1 MELKKQLIVIL
12 GPTASGKSELAIF
25 LAKQIKKHQGD
36 SYKEAEIISADSRQV
51 YKYLDVGT
59 NKVPGTWQT
68 IGGFASDKKSEAKPP
83 IVFIYKNI
91 PHYCIDFVHPRKT
104 YTVAEYKTC
113 AEKAIKEIS
122 RRGNIPLLVGGTGLY
137 IQAVTDGM
145 LLPEVPPNV
154 ALRKKLEKKPTE
166 QLFAILKKLDPRR
179 ALTIDAKNPRRLIR
193 ALEIVL
199 FTQKSVPKLKIKS
212 EFETLFIG
220 IKKSDTELKHA
231 IEQRSKKQITG
242 LLKEAE
248 LLLKIHVPK
257 KRIRELGF
265 EYRLGLEFLTRKKS
279 LPTSLLQREEF
290 PHLEKRGAG
299 RFNDLIMDLS
309 KENWRYTRRQMTWFK
324 RNKQIQWIQK
334 NDKALYIMKKF
345 LGENK

>member
-1 MELKKQLIVIL
+1 MDLR
-12 GPTASGKSELAIF
+12 G
-25 LAKQIKKHQGD
+25 
-36 SYKEAEIISADSRQV
+36 
-51 YKYLDVGT
+51 YLSVSDRRKGVED
-59 NKVPGTWQT
+59 N
-68 IGGFASDKKSEAKPP
+68 IGVSL
-83 IVFIYKNI
+83 KNI
-91 PHYCIDFVHPRKT
+91 GNYSIN
-104 YTVAEYKTC
+104 E
-113 AEKAIKEIS
+113 EIASS
-122 RRGNIPLLVGGTGLY
+122 RNCENMIGVTQIPIGIAG
-137 IQAVTDGM
+137 
-145 LLPEVPPNV
+145 P
-154 ALRKKLEKKPTE
+154 
-166 QLFAILKKLDPRR
+166 
-179 ALTIDAKNPRRLIR
+179 
-193 ALEIVL
+193 
-199 FTQKSVPKLKIKS
+199 LKIKS